1 MKALSI
7 CTIACRNARVWGV
20 SEAAPGR
27 KPTVVKARLGGK
39 RDPGYW
45 ETSRM
50 LLESGLCL
58 ALQVQRHVCIW
69 VSVSK
74 ATSLVRVLGSFVG
87 CANST
92 SLQAGCACLFAPS
105 DAA

>member
-1 MKALSI
+1 M
-7 CTIACRNARVWGV
+7 WGV

-27 KPTVVKARLGGK
+27 KPTVVKARMGGK

-58 ALQVQRHVCIW
+58 ALQVRQHVCIW
-69 VSVSK
+69 VSV
-74 ATSLVRVLGSFVG
+74 
-87 CANST
+87 
-92 SLQAGCACLFAPS
+92 
-105 DAA
+105 

>member
-1 MKALSI
+1 M
-7 CTIACRNARVWGV
+7 

-27 KPTVVKARLGGK
+27 KPTVVKARMGGK

-58 ALQVQRHVCIW
+58 ALQVRHVCIW
-69 VSVSK
+69 DYALRAS
-74 ATSLVRVLGSFVG
+74 SLVWVLGFIIT
-87 CANST
+87 CAAFLSNIMLT
-92 SLQAGCACLFAPS
+92 KQH
-105 DAA
+105 